1 MLRLTDDLLPDVL
14 TAPEDNLYDGSFKG
28 SLLKGFALLHFFSK
42 ASLAICLVDTLQ
54 LRFNQ
59 SSLGQVGRKIIQT
72 AF

>member
-1 MLRLTDDLLPDVL
+1 M
-14 TAPEDNLYDGSFKG
+14 TALFKG

-42 ASLAICLVDTLQ
+42 ASLAICLVDTSQ